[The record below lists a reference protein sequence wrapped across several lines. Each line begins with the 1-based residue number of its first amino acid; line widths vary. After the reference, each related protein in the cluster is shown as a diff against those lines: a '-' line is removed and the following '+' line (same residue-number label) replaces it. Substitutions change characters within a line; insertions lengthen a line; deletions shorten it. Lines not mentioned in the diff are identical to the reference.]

1 MTKFKLS
8 FSPAIFY
15 YVAVS
20 RNTQGFTCINTGMP
34 FLPNS
39 VATIYMQSPFALRLH
54 EKDSVVYDYGAG
66 ADELS
71 ALSKL
76 KRFLDSI
83 YGVNSLV
90 SPVKDKYSKLVPIL

>member
-1 MTKFKLS
+1 
-8 FSPAIFY
+8 
-15 YVAVS
+15 
-20 RNTQGFTCINTGMP
+20 MP
-34 FLPNS
+34 FLPN
-39 VATIYMQSPFALRLH
+39 
-54 EKDSVVYDYGAG
+54 SVVYDYGAG